1 MAESIQDYLLI
12 VNDADI
18 PPVSKPSLQQY
29 DNYQIYSIVGIDY
42 PHTFYILQLVPTYVV
57 SSSGILQYTASY
69 DMQGSSYGPIA
80 QPEPFTSFVAYQQY
94 NPTPIPV
101 DFQVLADKIS
111 VIQPKNVSRSAYIS
125 GFNVLGG
132 FYDPSPTPIDTTQF
146 RQLQSIADLNNSSD
160 PNQFSFIYTQV
171 NGGAGSSYQLQQWV
185 YSYVGELPVQ
195 ITLDAL
201 LDGYGAK
208 LKPSHPT
215 IVSTVNQTII
225 IEYYQIN
232 RTEPIPV
239 CRSIDWISYTIELK
253 KDVSVTL
260 PILDVVF
267 GTLLITGLNSSNILS
282 ILDATC
288 LPNEYKY
295 SDLLP
300 ENIDTVIA
308 EWISICNQYVEE
320 PPYVGRFYGLSRIYT
335 TPIMRVLAANNNY
348 WGNASEPSD
357 VNFDANHPMFQVN
370 DYQAY
375 EWHVRPQSDGSYG
388 NLIMNSPL
396 LINIGRAVDAGTWGV
411 NLDDPDLP
419 RVDNLGWRTNRI
431 CEVLGIRV
439 KPDGTIDEPLEKKDN
454 RRQHAER
461 EEQNDPQ
468 EYNPNCFGS
477 KGMLVRY
484 LPNKF
489 KPKGKDVETIEGGFR
504 KVKDIPQLLAELH
517 EQANAAMGY
526 QEGTAIEITVD
537 EETYRY
543 PNQLALLTEIF
554 VTLKQS
560 GAYSK
565 GAFFSSV
572 VAEQS
577 IKEVIGGLGLRTV
590 DKYLEFKIAGKT
602 AKLYY
607 KGISASQSI
616 RRKLSAIS
624 TNIGTIIGNI
634 T

>member
-1 MAESIQDYLLI
+1 MLTSIGINGIETVGEEYLYHPNCLHQPVDSYWRGFDNYSSPAY
-12 VNDADI
+12 VNDTLYSSYNLCPQNPAIIPLLNNALYTSTYTNVVEKTSLYVYCLFLAVNYLSPDPHPIYHGDI
-18 PPVSKPSLQQY
+18 GRYVYPIGNPPVINKP
-29 DNYQIYSIVGIDY
+29 NIIV
-42 PHTFYILQLVPTYVV
+42 
-57 SSSGILQYTASY
+57 
-69 DMQGSSYGPIA
+69 
-80 QPEPFTSFVAYQQY
+80 Y
-94 NPTPIPV
+94 N
-101 DFQVLADKIS
+101 S
-111 VIQPKNVSRSAYIS
+111 
-125 GFNVLGG
+125 
-132 FYDPSPTPIDTTQF
+132 
-146 RQLQSIADLNNSSD
+146 
-160 PNQFSFIYTQV
+160 
-171 NGGAGSSYQLQQWV
+171 GGAAYYRYDKFAEWDSKLNFHRIIGESSNA
-185 YSYVGELPVQ
+185 GLPVKPNY
-195 ITLDAL
+195 IHLLNGYPLD
-201 LDGYGAK
+201 DRTK
-208 LKPSHPT
+208 LSRVEIVPAETKT
-215 IVSTVNQTII
+215 INL
-225 IEYYQIN
+225 EYYQQN
-232 RTEPIPV
+232 TFEPVPGL
-239 CRSIDWISYTIELK
+239 RSIDVSYYQVDLI
-253 KDVSVTL
+253 KDKPCVL
-260 PILDVVF
+260 PINDCVM
-267 GTLLITGLNSSNILS
+267 GTLYCDDSDTINLISNFSKPNQYDGRYFFEANLPELFSGWDALYNTALN
-282 ILDATC
+282 A
-288 LPNEYKY
+288 P
-295 SDLLP
+295 LLP
-300 ENIDTVIA
+300 PAVT
-308 EWISICNQYVEE
+308 
-320 PPYVGRFYGLSRIYT
+320 F
-335 TPIMRVLAANNNY
+335 TPIETLYAYQVEIDRKLRTIGANNDCWN
-348 WGNASEPSD
+348 NRSIPTPD
-357 VNFDANHPMFQVN
+357 LNFDPTHPVFLVDN
-370 DYQAY
+370 DRAY
-375 EWHVRPQSDGSYG
+375 EWHIKPQSDGSFG
-388 NLIMNSPL
+388 DLVMNSPL
-396 LINIGRAVDAGTWGV
+396 LINIGKAVDAGKWSV

-439 KPDGTIDEPLEKKDN
+439 KPDGTIDEPLEKTDN

-537 EETYRY
+537 DETYRY

-560 GAYSK
+560 GVYSK